1 MLNVSVLCMCVFV
14 KGGDKLTL
22 ALSGIEEKKEEV
34 EEVDATSGRSP
45 TPVTV
50 THFSWGEAGKL
61 EQRVV
66 SPSHPRSP
74 TSFLSLSLSQ
84 SQEPSSLSYNNPFNP
99 FVSTENKT
107 GTNPFLTSSSSNPF
121 VEVNNHDGS
130 DLMAKENKATDENH
144 VNVGKEKE
152 VENLLSNG
160 DVKIPT
166 TPVQKEHAMSPILTS
181 PNTARLNTSDKVN
194 GILEPQRKISRVSKK
209 FLCFRCFEVIILL
222 LCLRTQIL
230 CAEELVVVCC
240 VVVGFVN

>member
-1 MLNVSVLCMCVFV
+1 MLNVSMLCMCVFV

-22 ALSGIEEKKEEV
+22 ALSGIEETKEDVEEV
-34 EEVDATSGRSP
+34 EGTSGRSP

-99 FVSTENKT
+99 FLSTESKAV
-107 GTNPFLTSSSSNPF
+107 TNPFLTSSSSNPF
-121 VEVNNHDGS
+121 VEINNHDSS
-130 DLMAKENKATDENH
+130 DVTIKENKTTDENQ
-144 VNVGKEKE
+144 VNINKEKE

-160 DVKIPT
+160 DVRTPT
-166 TPVQKEHAMSPILTS
+166 TPIQKEHIVSPVLTA
-181 PNTARLNTSDKVN
+181 PNTARLNSSEKIN
-194 GILEPQRKISRVSKK
+194 GVLEPQRKISRVSKK
-209 FLCFRCFEVIILL
+209 KYLESH
-222 LCLRTQIL
+222 
-230 CAEELVVVCC
+230 
-240 VVVGFVN
+240 